1 MIIVSCNV
9 ASLGSTARRGLSA
22 EDSRLPEI
30 LKKSQDLLQKIGTNN
45 LSALIVKGRVLMGNL
60 SQISMGT
67 KRRLILQLGRLLD
80 QRKLQVT
87 AGPGTMKDVSK
98 GVDLSAPVKSANAN
112 LKAFRGQLSTIVTD
126 IQGAYD
132 QALAN
137 NQLASELLQ
146 EEIKTKN
153 RLSRQVKTL
162 QG

>member
-1 MIIVSCNV
+1 
-9 ASLGSTARRGLSA
+9 
-22 EDSRLPEI
+22 
-30 LKKSQDLLQKIGTNN
+30 
-45 LSALIVKGRVLMGNL
+45 MGNL